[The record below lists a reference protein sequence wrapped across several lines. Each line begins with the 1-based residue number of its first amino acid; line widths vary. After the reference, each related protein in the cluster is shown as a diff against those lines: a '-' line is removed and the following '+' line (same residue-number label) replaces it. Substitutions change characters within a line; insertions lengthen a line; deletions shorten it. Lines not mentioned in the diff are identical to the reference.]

1 MCFEIIFSLRLWDRH
16 HDVANEDRPSLLRL
30 FRRIVYAESS
40 EAFDKAQET
49 MEDKSSLPIG
59 LAELWESEPI
69 GTCKNNNPIHDQGC
83 GYNYLDDRP
92 SK

>member
-1 MCFEIIFSLRLWDRH
+1 MLSAMFYLPYPQFI
-16 HDVANEDRPSLLRL
+16 
-30 FRRIVYAESS
+30 AESRGALS
-40 EAFDKAQET
+40 EVPCRAAAEIRICGKYSQSSILLLPT
-49 MEDKSSLPIG
+49 TSTKSSLPIG